1 MLLLFLIIAG
11 LILVLTVGLVPIL
24 IFGGWALVVVLAVVL
39 VGLLIGKG
47 LQFVGE
53 LLGLLVAPIVGLVR
67 LLVWLF
73 EPLDEMAERE
83 RAKAREEDQ
92 AFRAEF
98 ARRDA
103 ERRAQLGLPS
113 KNEEW
118 RKEWRQNLII
128 IGAILSAIIAV
139 VPIALAISYLTPR
152 SSIVRLRSWRRI

>member
-1 MLLLFLIIAG
+1 MLILFLIIVG

-73 EPLDEMAERE
+73 KPLNEMAERE
-83 RAKAREEDQ
+83 RVKAREEAE

-103 ERRAQLGLPS
+103 
-113 KNEEW
+113 
-118 RKEWRQNLII
+118 
-128 IGAILSAIIAV
+128 
-139 VPIALAISYLTPR
+139 
-152 SSIVRLRSWRRI
+152 